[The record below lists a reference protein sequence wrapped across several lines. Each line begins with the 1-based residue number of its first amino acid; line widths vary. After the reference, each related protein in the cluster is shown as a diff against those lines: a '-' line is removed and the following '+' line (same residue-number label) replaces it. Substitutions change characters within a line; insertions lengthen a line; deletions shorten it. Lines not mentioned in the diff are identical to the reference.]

1 MFSRYGEIRYMV
13 YQRDC
18 LEICEI
24 LFVKLLTYNVFWFF
38 CSLFFTLKSV
48 TSTTTQIMINQL
60 EDSKR
65 KSSA

>member
-1 MFSRYGEIRYMV
+1 MFSRYGEIRMV
-13 YQRDC
+13 YERDC
-18 LEICEI
+18 REICEI

-38 CSLFFTLKSV
+38 CSLFFTPLKSV

>member
-13 YQRDC
+13 YERDC
-18 LEICEI
+18 REI

-38 CSLFFTLKSV
+38 CSLFFTPLKSV